1 MRKYLLALILMVV
14 TLPQKQVWSMS
25 PTEEEEKKTNLEITP
40 QPQIRTGG
48 LSLLGEEEEDMPTP
62 IIGLQEEAG
71 SYSGP
76 QWGLSEKEIEYLF
89 KNSQDFVCIL
99 QFGGHFKRL
108 NSTWHYLLGWEI
120 EELLSTPYIN
130 FVHPDDIEKTLEYE
144 NKFAP
149 AGLINRYRC
158 KDGSYRWLD
167 WIGLSRTTE
176 KVIKGE
182 KDYPLSIARD
192 ITLIKKLEI
201 GLDQRLTQ
209 SARKEWYIK
218 QRILEAVTEI
228 QNSHINSF
236 FYENEESNEGYS
248 LQVILQN
255 FIRLSESEFGFIKEI
270 TSDQIGSHPSPYLWE
285 GNFSVENSPIRQ
297 ETTKNL
303 EGFFNNFIEDILS
316 TREPLMVNDIK
327 NYSKKIE
334 IPLELPPLK
343 SFLGIPFLA
352 QGKVIGVIG
361 LCNRVK
367 TINRKLLENLDL
379 VASLSSRIINEK
391 YMRMT
396 QIEGERLQQRQ
407 KQAEAENKAKSSFL
421 AHMSHEIRTPL
432 TGLLGMLELINKGI
446 LPDEDLNYLQMAHG
460 AGLSLLSILN
470 DILDTSKIEAGQFK
484 LENIKFNPLIIAQ
497 EVVQMLSLDAHKK
510 EIDLT
515 LVTNSQ
521 LPLYVI
527 GDPTRLRQILFNL
540 IGNAVKFTSKGSVVV
555 SLKGKSD
562 KDHIRLVGDVC
573 QIITGKVTDTG
584 MGISPETQERLF
596 KPFSQSDDSILRRF
610 GGTGLGLFITKKL
623 CEMMGGDITI
633 VSEVDKG
640 TTFRFHIKVGY
651 SKDLISSFGSPTSLR
666 EIEKLPNIRV
676 LVAEDNAVNQI
687 ILKTL
692 LTKAGCSVT
701 TVWNGAEAVKAI
713 TKGHPPYDLVL
724 MDGEMPVMDGIEATQ
739 QIRDRLKITAQTL
752 PIIAVTAHAMVED
765 RERFLQAGMN
775 GYLTKPVQKEG
786 LFEEILRCL
795 SSSSYFER
803 K

>member
-1 MRKYLLALILMVV
+1 
-14 TLPQKQVWSMS
+14 MS
-25 PTEEEEKKTNLEITP
+25 PIEEEEKKTDLEITSGT
-40 QPQIRTGG
+40 QLQT
-48 LSLLGEEEEDMPTP
+48 EDRAFFSKEVIPTP
-62 IIGLQEEAG
+62 LDLPEKAG

-76 QWGLSEKEIEYLF
+76 QWGLSEKEIDYLF

-108 NSTWHYLLGWEI
+108 NSTWTYVLGWEI
-120 EELLSTPYIN
+120 EELLGTPYIN

-144 NKFAP
+144 NKFTP

-167 WIGLSRTTE
+167 WIGLSRTAE
-176 KVIKGE
+176 ERARSKE
-182 KDYPLSIARD
+182 NYPLTIARD
-192 ITLIKKLEI
+192 ITLMKKLEI

-209 SARKEWYIK
+209 SVRKEWYIK
-218 QRILEAVTEI
+218 QKILEAITEI
-228 QNSHINSF
+228 QDSHINSF
-236 FYENEESNEGYS
+236 LYENEQRDENYTFKI
-248 LQVILQN
+248 ILQN

-270 TSDQIGSHPSPYLWE
+270 TSDEIDSPPSPYLWE
-285 GNFSVENSPIRQ
+285 ANFFVEKSPPGQ
-297 ETTKNL
+297 ETTKKL
-303 EGFFNNFIEDILS
+303 EEFFNNFIEDILS
-316 TREPLMVNDIK
+316 TKEPLMVNDIK
-327 NYSKKIE
+327 KYSKEIE

-343 SFLGIPFLA
+343 SFLGIPLLT

-361 LCNRVK
+361 LANFVK
-367 TINRKLLENLDL
+367 DSNQTILENLDL
-379 VASLSSRIINEK
+379 IISLSSRIVNEK
-391 YMRMT
+391 NMRMT
-396 QIEGERLQQRQ
+396 QIEGKRLQQRQ
-407 KQAEAENKAKSSFL
+407 KEAEAANRAKSSFL

-432 TGLLGMLELINKGI
+432 TGLLGMLELINKEI
-446 LPDEDLNYLQMAHG
+446 LPGEDLKYLQMAHS

-470 DILDTSKIEAGQFK
+470 DILDTSKMEAGQLK
-484 LENIKFNPLIIAQ
+484 LENIKFNPLGIAQ
-497 EVVQMLSLDAHKK
+497 EVIQMLSLDAHKK
-510 EIDLT
+510 GIELN
-515 LVTNSQ
+515 LVANSQ
-521 LPLYVI
+521 LPLNVI
-527 GDPTRLRQILFNL
+527 GDPIRLRQILFNL
-540 IGNAVKFTSKGSVVV
+540 VGNALKFTSKGSVVV
-555 SLKGKSD
+555 SLKGKCD
-562 KDHIRLVGDVC
+562 KEHIRLVGNIRHV
-573 QIITGKVTDTG
+573 ITGKVTDTG
-584 MGISPETQERLF
+584 IGISPEAQERLF

-623 CEMMGGDITI
+623 CEMMGGDITV

-640 TTFRFHIKVGY
+640 TTFRFHIKVGH
-651 SKDLISSFGSPTSLR
+651 SKDSISSLGSPPPIR

-701 TVWNGAEAVKAI
+701 TVWNGAEAVSAI
-713 TKGHPPYDLVL
+713 TQAPYDLVL

-739 QIRDRLKITAQTL
+739 QIRERFTAQTL

-786 LFEEILRCL
+786 LFAEILRCL

-803 K
+803 Q

>member
-1 MRKYLLALILMVV
+1 MVYV
-14 TLPQKQVWSMS
+14 PNRRGR
-25 PTEEEEKKTNLEITP
+25 KKTALEITP
-40 QPQIRTGG
+40 KIQTQTAG
-48 LSLLGEEEEDMPTP
+48 LPSLSEQDISFPLGS
-62 IIGLQEEAG
+62 QEKEG
-71 SYSGP
+71 SFSGP

-99 QFGGHFKRL
+99 QFGGYFKRL
-108 NSTWHYLLGWEI
+108 NSTWTYILGWEI
-120 EELLSTPYIN
+120 EELLGTPYIN

-144 NKFAP
+144 NKFTP

-167 WIGLSRTTE
+167 WIGLSMTTE
-176 KVIKGE
+176 KPTKSKE
-182 KDYPLSIARD
+182 NYPLTIARD
-192 ITLIKKLEI
+192 ITLMKKLEI
-201 GLDQRLTQ
+201 GLDQRLTH

-228 QNSHINSF
+228 QDSHINSF

-248 LQVILQN
+248 LHVILQN

-270 TSDQIGSHPSPYLWE
+270 TSDQIGSPPSPYLWE
-285 GNFSVENSPIRQ
+285 GNFSIEKSPTR
-297 ETTKNL
+297 EERTKKL
-303 EGFFNNFIEDILS
+303 EELFNNFIEDILS

-327 NYSKKIE
+327 DYSKKIE
-334 IPLELPPLK
+334 IPLERPPLK

-352 QGKVIGVIG
+352 EGKVIGVIG

-367 TINRKLLENLDL
+367 DINKKLLENLDL
-379 VASLSSRIINEK
+379 LISLSTRIVNEK
-391 YMRMT
+391 NMRMT

-407 KQAEAENKAKSSFL
+407 KEAEAANRTKSSFL

-432 TGLLGMLELINKGI
+432 TGLLGMLELINKEI
-446 LPDEDLNYLQMAHG
+446 LPDEDLNYLQMAYG

-470 DILDTSKIEAGQFK
+470 DILDTSKIEAGQLK
-484 LENIKFNPLIIAQ
+484 LENIKFNPLTIAQ
-497 EVVQMLSLDAHKK
+497 EVIQMLSLDAHKK
-510 EIDLT
+510 KIELN
-515 LVTNSQ
+515 LVANSQ

-540 IGNAVKFTSKGSVVV
+540 VGNAVKFTSKGSVVV
-555 SLKGKSD
+555 SLKGKSN
-562 KDHIRLVGDVC
+562 KDHVKIVGDIC
-573 QIITGKVTDTG
+573 QLITGKVTDTG
-584 MGISPETQERLF
+584 IGVSPEAQERLF
-596 KPFSQSDDSILRRF
+596 KPFSQSDNSILRRF

-623 CEMMGGDITI
+623 CEMMGGDITV

-651 SKDLISSFGSPTSLR
+651 SKDSISSFGSPPPIR

-701 TVWNGAEAVKAI
+701 TVWNGAEAVEAI
-713 TKGHPPYDLVL
+713 TPSPLSYDLVL

-739 QIRDRLKITAQTL
+739 QIRDRLKITAQAL

-786 LFEEILRCL
+786 LFAEILRCL